1 MYFEV
6 EGERF
11 SFFIFE
17 PQPKRICFHSL
28 DFTALPL
35 TISKL
40 LTTHS
45 FTMRT
50 LSLEILAALP
60 FALAFSPTAIHRPS
74 SRSIISNNLV
84 DVSVISNIHGRRS
97 ATIISMASD
106 DIAVSSQSSAPRKKR
121 KRKDGQKFSP
131 PPTTSDVTD
140 DENAAEEA
148 SDEVAATVVPEE
160 PKKTSVVMKVRDIRD
175 IVSGAPEPE
184 PIEEVEEEY
193 VDDDDDE
200 LADDEEWEYYDV
212 DEDGNEIISSNDD
225 KTSDRTG
232 DDSLEQLLADARSIR
247 ASSTESDGLSAEEET
262 PIKDKIFDVISTI
275 VTVDFFLVL
284 GLLAWFLLGI
294 FCSYVLK
301 DDTVQIAFNMNFEK
315 LTQPALGVLMI
326 GSVAGSLGN
335 KDEEEDSYL

>member
-1 MYFEV
+1 
-6 EGERF
+6 
-11 SFFIFE
+11 
-17 PQPKRICFHSL
+17 
-28 DFTALPL
+28 
-35 TISKL
+35 
-40 LTTHS
+40 
-45 FTMRT
+45 MRT
-50 LSLEILAALP
+50 LSLLAALP

-74 SRSIISNNLV
+74 SHSIIRNNLV
-84 DVSVISNIHGRRS
+84 DVSVISNIHGRRTAS
-97 ATIISMASD
+97 MIRMATDDDAAS
-106 DIAVSSQSSAPRKKR
+106 SPPKKR

-131 PPTTSDVTD
+131 PPTADVTD
-140 DENAAEEA
+140 NSEEEEASA
-148 SDEVAATVVPEE
+148 SDEVAAAAVPEE

-175 IVSGAPEPE
+175 IVSGAPEP
-184 PIEEVEEEY
+184 IEEDKEY
-193 VDDDDDE
+193 VDDDDDDDEE

-212 DEDGNEIISSNDD
+212 DEDGNEIVVNDD

-232 DDSLEQLLADARSIR
+232 DDSLEQLLADARSMR
-247 ASSTESDGLSAEEET
+247 ASSTDSDGKSVAAEEET

-275 VTVDFFLVL
+275 VTIDFFLVL